1 MINACAVIITLNNWW
16 SPCKICIPGA
26 DNSNLIKTEKAV
38 PIIPANTANIRYNV
52 PISLALVELSQ
63 AIGIT
68 VIGTPTLLVFASPC
82 IRLNI

>member
-52 PISLALVELSQ
+52 PISLALVEVSQ
-63 AIGIT
+63 ELISFLKNYIFY
-68 VIGTPTLLVFASPC
+68 I
-82 IRLNI
+82 NIYPVCFSF